1 MNDLNELRDNL
12 EEGKIQPI
20 EGVDLKKEI
29 IDVNIE
35 SLLKEFNEGKEVGE
49 NAGIPGDM
57 ETRYTWK
64 RTFLQ
69 CFTGWPNDGK
79 TTFFMF
85 LALIKSL
92 KDGWK
97 WCIWSPEM
105 LSSEKRDGK
114 IYRNANDLIDELVYM
129 LTGKCP
135 YKHYQQLYKLPQMPV
150 EEYKKAVDFIRE
162 HFVFVHPQEK
172 TFDHLID
179 LYLKIYNDKNIDG
192 FLIDPFKNIRQDK
205 FGRSDQILDEAF
217 DRFKDFAIDTNSS
230 MNFIAHPKSL
240 SDQKEKD
247 GPFKVVD
254 QFMLLGGAAWD
265 NGLDG
270 IYSVYRPFRHES
282 VTDPNVEFYSL
293 KKRKQQLTGKRG
305 VVKEIK
311 FNIKT
316 NRYYFDDICPIDGSR
331 NPETIEIKHEQ
342 QSMFSFDAL
351 SGSEQKAPF

>member
-1 MNDLNELRDNL
+1 MSELNNLRENL
-12 EEGKIQPI
+12 EDGKLQGP
-20 EGVDLKKEI
+20 DLAKEV
-29 IDVNIE
+29 IDINFE
-35 SLLKEFNEGKEVGE
+35 SLLDEFTNGKEVGE

-85 LALIKSL
+85 LALLKSI

-97 WCIWSPEM
+97 WCVWSPEM
-105 LSSEKRDGK
+105 LSSEKRGDQ
-114 IYRNANDLIDELVYM
+114 ILRNANDLVDELVYM

-135 YKHYQQLYKLPQMPV
+135 YKHYHKLYKLEQMPV
-150 EEYKKAVDFIRE
+150 EEYKSALTFIRE
-162 HFVFVHPQEK
+162 HFIFVHPQEK

-179 LYLKIYNDKNIDG
+179 LYFKVYNDHKIDG
-192 FLIDPFKNIRQDK
+192 FLIDPFKNIRQEK

-217 DRFKDFAIDTNSS
+217 DKFKDFAIDTNSS

-240 SDQKEKD
+240 NDQKEKD
-247 GPFKVVD
+247 GSFKVVD

-270 IYSVYRPFRHES
+270 IYSVYRPYRHEDVS
-282 VTDPNVEFYSL
+282 DPNVEFYSL

-305 VVKEIK
+305 VVKNIQ

-316 NRYYFDDICPIDGSR
+316 NRYYFDGICPIDGSR
-331 NPETIEIKHEQ
+331 NPEDIVIANEQ
-342 QSMFSFDAL
+342 QNLFSLD
-351 SGSEQKAPF
+351 SIGTGGAPF